1 MKKAKLVV
9 SLNPALDPPVI
20 ISNRKLDAEGRSI
33 RWTRK
38 KGETFTFKRLNG
50 LDQAYF
56 NKQSINKKRTR
67 VSCGNRAPDGQD
79 FTYEIVVTLNNAEYT
94 STKSGGPGGD
104 KPVIRN

>member
-20 ISNRKLDAEGRSI
+20 ISNRRLNAEGRDI
-33 RWTRK
+33 RWNRK
-38 KGETFTFKRLNG
+38 KGESFTFKSLKG

-56 NKQSINKKRTR
+56 NKQSINLKRNR
-67 VSCGNRAPDGQD
+67 ISCGNRAPDGVD
-79 FTYEIVVTLNNAEYT
+79 FTYEIVVTLNGVDYT
-94 STKSGGPGGD
+94 TTKTGGPGED